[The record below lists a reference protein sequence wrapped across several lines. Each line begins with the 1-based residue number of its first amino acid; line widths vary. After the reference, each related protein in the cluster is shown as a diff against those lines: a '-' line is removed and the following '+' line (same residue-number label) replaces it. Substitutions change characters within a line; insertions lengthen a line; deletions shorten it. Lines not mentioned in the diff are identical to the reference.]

1 MAVNKKKP
9 LNKIIKNEKIKLSIA
24 EKSRYYRTSIILF
37 VVTIFCLTKGFTNFP
52 FENFNIKENPIDKIG
67 VITLLFSL
75 GVYYYF
81 WNNLKVK
88 NIHFTQS
95 KISFINTI
103 IKNIESNKNWKLI
116 EKSDNCLIIETK
128 GSTENGLNH
137 RNNLISPD
145 TGNRIY
151 IGIEN
156 NIYFV
161 KSLFNLSSE
170 SFFAINNGE
179 SKRNEILIINL
190 IRSAANS
197 V

>member
-95 KISFINTI
+95 
-103 IKNIESNKNWKLI
+103 
-116 EKSDNCLIIETK
+116 
-128 GSTENGLNH
+128 
-137 RNNLISPD
+137 
-145 TGNRIY
+145 
-151 IGIEN
+151 
-156 NIYFV
+156 
-161 KSLFNLSSE
+161 
-170 SFFAINNGE
+170 
-179 SKRNEILIINL
+179 
-190 IRSAANS
+190 
-197 V
+197 